1 MANRNWAS
9 ETVTSRKVG
18 AKIDTLL
25 PADIET
31 AETVSF
37 QGSGPVRAA
46 SSPDGASGGTIT
58 VWGVIGARSQFRLDL
73 ELSLRRADSENEAEE
88 LEDWTVRTRF
98 YRTEDAGVEDLDPF
112 TYAAEWTETRDGETS
127 SDSVTVDLNDVGG
140 NYQFGGPDGV
150 ATLLLAEIIANRRGT
165 ANDSW
170 KNQVAHHGSLSKM
183 GSFETALEN
192 GRIAGD
198 GWTFDWSTVAELLG
212 PEASTVTSRVSIE
225 TDGGKESLPDRFQDL
240 DFVST
245 DVQAPR
251 ASPDQ
256 PIGQQLTSLLDEIE
270 SMHSPTES
278 PVEDLIERE
287 VTETQERWESI
298 LRSFPEGFP
307 AALDDGNFGL
317 AREIAESA
325 DHPYKKMVMAYA
337 FYELYAAIGQLQ
349 ESDTAVQDIAAAI
362 TAFGSAINRGNTEM
376 ARLSLKRASDAFV
389 TVTRELVE
397 GAQSRLENLR
407 GVLAFHD
414 LSRQFDAQIKNRDDL
429 GGTELSDYVGATEEL
444 VEQARKQ
451 HERAEK
457 AREAFHLF
465 DQQQDT
471 E

>member
-1 MANRNWAS
+1 MANGNWAS

-18 AKIDTLL
+18 ASIDTLL

-31 AETVSF
+31 ADTVSF
-37 QGSGPVRAA
+37 RGSGPVRAA
-46 SSPDGASGGTIT
+46 TGPDGASGGTIT
-58 VWGVIGARSQFRLDL
+58 VWGAIGARSQFRLDL

-98 YRTEDAGVEDLDPF
+98 FRTEEAGVDDLDPF
-112 TYAAEWTETRDGETS
+112 TYAVEWTESRDGETN
-127 SDSVTVDLNDVGG
+127 SDSTTVDLNDVGG
-140 NYQFGGPDGV
+140 TYQLGGPDGV
-150 ATLLLAEIIANRRGT
+150 ATLLLSEIIANRRGT
-165 ANDSW
+165 ANASW
-170 KNQVAHHGSLSKM
+170 KNQVAHRGSLTKM

-198 GWTFDWSTVAELLG
+198 GWTFDWSTVGELLG
-212 PEASTVTSRVSIE
+212 PDAQTVASRVSIE
-225 TDGGKESLPDRFQDL
+225 TDPRKEALPDRFSDL

-245 DVQAPR
+245 EGQSPT

-256 PIGQQLTSLLDEIE
+256 PIGQQLTSLLDEIA
-270 SMHSPTES
+270 SMHSPTDS
-278 PVEDLIERE
+278 PVEALVEGE
-287 VTETQERWESI
+287 VTETQQRWESI

-307 AALDDGNFGL
+307 AALSNGNFGL

-325 DHPYKKMVMAYA
+325 EHPYKKMVMAYA
-337 FYELYAAIGQLQ
+337 FHELYAAIGQLQ

-397 GAQSRLENLR
+397 GAQTRLENLR

-414 LSRQFDAQIKNRDDL
+414 LSRQFDAQIGNRDDL
-429 GGTELSDYVGATEEL
+429 GGNELSDYVAATEEL
-444 VEQARKQ
+444 VEQARRQ

-457 AREAFHLF
+457 AREAFHLYN
-465 DQQQDT
+465 QQQDS